1 MRSPTHRLR
10 IAKSQPLHLRLMDG
24 AVRVVDGGLLTT
36 GKGVNHQMLKSVEV
50 TDEDDGTVFVAFEG
64 DSESDVRS
72 FWIRG
77 RTLLERMARMC
88 VEALLDQIRD
98 DLTKETAAKQEETS
112 TKKKAA

>member
-1 MRSPTHRLR
+1 
-10 IAKSQPLHLRLMDG
+10 
-24 AVRVVDGGLLTT
+24 
-36 GKGVNHQMLKSVEV
+36 MLKSVEV